1 MASLTLPS
9 VINNIKHKQLETA
22 FKTAYSIFS
31 QSVQNIKREDGEG
44 LIKYYAYYDRDLEK
58 YPASKEFRE
67 KFYKYSGLKVIGKCN
82 YKNTKIMN
90 YNNTAEAKSYYINN
104 CSKSNCNYVDLN
116 DELSNGMC
124 SSLTI
129 TASNIFFVID
139 INGVKKPNR
148 LGHDVFWFYVNK
160 NDMLEPVK
168 MNKLF
173 TQEELDE
180 LSSESPYTFISGD
193 PCSIKSKQAGNGTGC
208 GYYALINQNPDNQTK
223 GYWESLPR

>member
-90 YNNTAEAKSYYINN
+90 YNNTAEAKSYCINN

-168 MNKLF
+168 MKKLY

-180 LSSESPYTFISGD
+180 LSSESQYTFISGD